1 VLRFE
6 QVHKTYAKQL
16 GQPPHVAL
24 KGVSFRMQS
33 GETLGLIGPNGAGKS
48 TSIRLLLDFIR
59 PDRGTIRIFDQPP
72 QNPDIRR
79 RIGYLPELANFPQNV
94 SCMEMLRF
102 AGKTCRMP
110 RKEINAAAEKWL
122 NRLGLW
128 PERNRLL
135 RGFSKGMQQRASFT
149 LALIHNPELLILD
162 EPMSG
167 LDPIGRID
175 IVNLI
180 RELREEGKSVLFC
193 SHLLDDIERI
203 AEQVLVLN
211 KGNVLFQGATSDMR
225 RDENET
231 LEEAF
236 MRLIRG
242 DA

>member
-1 VLRFE
+1 MLRFE

-24 KGVSFRMQS
+24 KGVSFRMEP

-59 PDRGTIRIFDQPP
+59 PDQGTIRIFDQPP
-72 QNPDIRR
+72 QNPDIRL
-79 RIGYLPELANFPQNV
+79 RIGYLPEVANFPQNV
-94 SCMEMLRF
+94 SCMDMLRF
-102 AGKTCRMP
+102 AGETCRMP
-110 RKEINAAAEKWL
+110 RKEIMEAAEKWL

-135 RGFSKGMQQRASFT
+135 RGFSKGMQQRASFA

-167 LDPIGRID
+167 LDPLGRVD

-211 KGNVLFQGATSDMR
+211 RGNVLFQGAIPDLR
-225 RDENET
+225 QNENET